1 MRFKTNTLIFC
12 FLLVGL
18 TLLAQ
23 KQERPNVLFII
34 VDDLND
40 YVGYLNGHN
49 QSKTPNIDNL
59 SSSAVNFKNAHS
71 NVPVCQPSRNSLF
84 TGILPHRSKDF
95 GWTPHFKQAILKGQK
110 TFIELFKENG
120 YSTYGTGKLL
130 HINKREYWTE
140 WGIHERYNYGPHAS
154 NKTKDGID
162 GHPSIPEPFRSINV
176 VDGSFSSLDNTPTY
190 IDSLGTKIEVG
201 WRFNKKEEFKYIND
215 NNRDLLPDEQHAN
228 WIVNKI
234 KELES
239 SNPSN
244 PFFLGCLLYT
254 SDAADE

>member
-59 SSSAVNFKNAHS
+59 SSTAVIFKNAHS

-95 GWTPHFKQAILKGQK
+95 GWTPHFKQALLKGQK

-120 YSTYGTGKLL
+120 YSTYGLSL
-130 HINKREYWTE
+130 IHI
-140 WGIHERYNYGPHAS
+140 
-154 NKTKDGID
+154 
-162 GHPSIPEPFRSINV
+162 
-176 VDGSFSSLDNTPTY
+176 
-190 IDSLGTKIEVG
+190 
-201 WRFNKKEEFKYIND
+201 
-215 NNRDLLPDEQHAN
+215 
-228 WIVNKI
+228 
-234 KELES
+234 
-239 SNPSN
+239 
-244 PFFLGCLLYT
+244 
-254 SDAADE
+254 

>member
-95 GWTPHFKQAILKGQK
+95 GWTPGRKVNLERSLRLGD
-110 TFIELFKENG
+110 ELG
-120 YSTYGTGKLL
+120 GHIVTGHIDGTG
-130 HINKREYWTE
+130 
-140 WGIHERYNYGPHAS
+140 
-154 NKTKDGID
+154 
-162 GHPSIPEPFRSINV
+162 SIEKIL
-176 VDGSFSSLDNTPTY
+176 FS
-190 IDSLGTKIEVG
+190 K
-201 WRFNKKEEFKYIND
+201 
-215 NNRDLLPDEQHAN
+215 
-228 WIVNKI
+228 
-234 KELES
+234 
-239 SNPSN
+239 
-244 PFFLGCLLYT
+244 
-254 SDAADE
+254 